1 MKVVIMG
8 CGRVGA
14 RVAAEFDAEGHDVSV
29 IDLQPD
35 AFRLLPREFAG
46 RMIVGNGVYE
56 EVQREAGGERAEIF
70 MALANGDNRNAM
82 AAQVASHLLGVSRVV
97 ARIFDP
103 ERAEVYRELGVEV
116 VNPTVVV
123 SNLVR
128 QAALNPARQR

>member
-14 RVAAEFDAEGHDVSV
+14 RVAAEFDTEGHDVSV

-35 AFRLLPREFAG
+35 AFRLLPRDFHG
-46 RMIVGNGVYE
+46 RMIVGNGVDQD
-56 EVQREAGGERAEIF
+56 VQREAGSEGADIF

-82 AAQVASHLLGVSRVV
+82 AAQVAKHLLEVPRVV

-103 ERAEVYRELGVEV
+103 ERAEVYKELGVEA

-128 QAALNPARQR
+128 QAALNP

>member
-1 MKVVIMG
+1 MG

-29 IDLQPD
+29 VDLQPD
-35 AFRLLPREFAG
+35 AFRLLPRDFHG
-46 RMIVGNGVYE
+46 RMVVGNGAYQ
-56 EVQREAGGERAEIF
+56 EVQREAGGEGADIF

-82 AAQVASHLLGVSRVV
+82 AAQVAKHLLGVPRVV

-103 ERAEVYRELGVEV
+103 ERAEVYRELGVEA
-116 VNPTVVV
+116 VNPTVAV

-128 QAALNPARQR
+128 QAALDPARRS

>member
-1 MKVVIMG
+1 MG

-14 RVAAEFDAEGHDVSV
+14 RVAAEFDTEGHDVSV

-35 AFRLLPREFAG
+35 AFRLLPREFHG
-46 RMIVGNGVYE
+46 RMVVGNGVDRD
-56 EVQREAGGERAEIF
+56 VQREAGGEGADIF
-70 MALANGDNRNAM
+70 MALANGDNRNAA
-82 AAQVASHLLGVSRVV
+82 AAQVAKHLLEVPRVV

-103 ERAEVYRELGVEV
+103 ERAEVYKELGVEA

-128 QAALNPARQR
+128 QAALNP

>member
-29 IDLQPD
+29 IDLQAD

-56 EVQREAGGERAEIF
+56 EVQREAGGESAEIF

>member
-14 RVAAEFDAEGHDVSV
+14 RVAAEFDSEEHDVSV
-29 IDLQPD
+29 IDTVPD
-35 AFRLLPREFAG
+35 AFRLLPPDFRG
-46 RMIVGNGVYE
+46 RMIVGNGVDQD
-56 EVQREAGGERAEIF
+56 VQREAGGEEAAIF

-82 AAQVASHLLGVSRVV
+82 AAQVAKHLLGVNRVV

-103 ERAEVYRELGVEV
+103 ERAKVYRELGVEA

-123 SNLVR
+123 ATLVR
-128 QAALNPARQR
+128 EAALRP

>member
-1 MKVVIMG
+1 MG

-14 RVAAEFDAEGHDVSV
+14 RVAAEFDGEGHDVSV

-35 AFRLLPREFAG
+35 AFRLLPHEFHG
-46 RMIVGNGVYE
+46 RMIVGNGVDRD
-56 EVQREAGGERAEIF
+56 VQSEAGAEGADIF

-82 AAQVASHLLGVSRVV
+82 AAQVAKHLLAVPRVV

-103 ERAEVYRELGVEV
+103 ERAEVYRELGVEA

-128 QAALNPARQR
+128 HAALKP

>member
-1 MKVVIMG
+1 MG

-29 IDLQPD
+29 VDLQPD
-35 AFRLLPREFAG
+35 AFRLLPRDFHG
-46 RMIVGNGVYE
+46 RMVVGNGVYQ
-56 EVQREAGGERAEIF
+56 EVQREAGGEGADIF

-82 AAQVASHLLGVSRVV
+82 AAQVAKHLLGVPRVV

-103 ERAEVYRELGVEV
+103 ERAEVYRELGVAA
-116 VNPTVVV
+116 VNPTVAV

-128 QAALNPARQR
+128 QAALDPARRS

>member
-35 AFRLLPREFAG
+35 AFRLLPAEFHG
-46 RMIVGNGVYE
+46 RMIVGNGVDRF
-56 EVQREAGGERAEIF
+56 VQAEAGGESADIF
-70 MALANGDNRNAM
+70 LALANGDNRNAM
-82 AAQVASHLLGVSRVV
+82 AAQVAGHLLGVRRVV

-103 ERAEVYRELGVEV
+103 ERAEVYRELGVEA

-128 QAALNPARQR
+128 QAALAP